1 LAILSLTIVG
11 ALKAVGIILAIAM
24 LISPGAI
31 AFLMTR
37 KFSAMLAI
45 AVIVAVMASFLG
57 VYLSFFIDSAPAPT
71 IVLLMTIAFIAAF
84 VLVTSR
90 AARMQ
95 RHEAALA
102 VEPNDP

>member
-1 LAILSLTIVG
+1 
-11 ALKAVGIILAIAM
+11 M
-24 LISPGAI
+24 LISPGAF

-45 AVIVAVMASFLG
+45 AVIVAVISSFLG

-84 VLVTSR
+84 AFVTSKTAKLQGR
-90 AARMQ
+90 
-95 RHEAALA
+95 EAALA
-102 VEPNDP
+102 AGPNDPGSGQPRI

>member
-1 LAILSLTIVG
+1 
-11 ALKAVGIILAIAM
+11 M
-24 LISPGAI
+24 LV
-31 AFLMTR
+31 
-37 KFSAMLAI
+37 I
-45 AVIVAVMASFLG
+45 AVIVAVIASFLG

-84 VLVTSR
+84 VLVTTR
-90 AARMQ
+90 AARLQ